1 MATKKYLELQEFN
14 DADLLTELKETESQY
29 RKLKFDHSIK
39 GLDDPIR
46 LRNIRRDIARINS
59 EIRRREIA
67 KMTEEELANRSK
79 IRARRRK
86 K

>member
-39 GLDDPIR
+39 GLDNPIR

-67 KMTEEELANRSK
+67 KMTEEDLANRSK